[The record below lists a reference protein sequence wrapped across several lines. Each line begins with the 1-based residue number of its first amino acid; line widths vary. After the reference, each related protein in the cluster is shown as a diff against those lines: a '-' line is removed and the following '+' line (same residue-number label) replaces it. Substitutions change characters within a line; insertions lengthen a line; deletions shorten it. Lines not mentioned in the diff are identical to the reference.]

1 MSWKEYLKKSEHAAR
16 EAGEMLKA
24 NMDSHREI
32 AYKGMVA
39 VLKND
44 E

>member
-1 MSWKEYLKKSEHAAR
+1 MSWKEYLKKSEHTAR

-32 AYKGMVA
+32 AYKGVGY

>member
-1 MSWKEYLKKSEHAAR
+1 MSQKEYLKKAEQAAQ
-16 EAGEMLKA
+16 EAGDMLKA
-24 NMDSHREI
+24 NMDSYREI
-32 AYKGMVA
+32 AYKGVVD